1 MRSLL
6 RHGLSLSALGLSLFA
21 AGHSGA
27 AGPDPAARGLD
38 AFVQAA
44 SAAYAGGFVDV
55 QLETYGFPTVTAPT
69 PLGGVAIEAA
79 WDPRTFETHAA
90 VAPPSVL
97 ATTDRAATTVLH
109 VPVPDGDER
118 SLTLLVR
125 MRLGDHSR
133 TRELKVTRRAPVYV
147 ELDVPDATVV
157 PGSFV
162 TAWVKARSAA
172 TGEPLANKPVR
183 VKLMEGTY
191 ARHVI
196 DAVSDASGLAMV
208 RLPIPPNDDPTWSWD
223 LVAEVP
229 DVRAKI
235 ASVRL
240 AARDET
246 PGEPSLRAHF
256 DAPSVDVGQS
266 LGYRL
271 VARDGSGAPIA
282 NAPIRVWTGSTGMS
296 PPKEDA
302 DWEKVTTLLQTDPA
316 GVAVG
321 TVTAPTVVSPSKA
334 TKVQFVAR
342 VAYEG
347 RKLESGDTANV
358 GLPQPEV
365 QVLPEAG
372 SLVPGLAQRVSFRLR
387 DAKDKGM
394 AGETL
399 VEGDGLKTKLTT
411 DVNGEGEI
419 TWNVPADVGARRDR
433 GPCAG
438 DVAATVRLTP
448 LTTSPELA
456 SAGGPHL
463 ECLRVDRDAKS
474 IVRADRSTV
483 RVGDKVTVHVDATKR
498 DPAPWSYSLASGT
511 EQGSVAWSDAASQA
525 QVSVAEGTSG
535 IWSLTATQPVSREP
549 FHAAST
555 ALLVLPRILPR
566 VTAQVT
572 GGRLAPNGNVEVD
585 ATLVDERG
593 QPLAGSV
600 QALLVDLEG
609 GASLSGLEAQDT
621 RHRICR
627 ELGVEDARCDAVLT
641 SDAASEPVR
650 RALLAGRGSSAAT
663 PLTDPGGTAKD
674 TLNEAFAHVLRSLEG
689 AVYEA
694 TSSPERL
701 RDVKRKG
708 TSGAWTFN
716 PELLTLTTA
725 AMDEPP
731 LTPGGEA
738 ITLSDLV
745 AVDPQVTFDT
755 VARRVTR
762 LKLFRVL
769 QAVRTAKQDRHLAD
783 DEPIWKD
790 PNALL
795 RRMVRDGTL
804 AESSL
809 LDPWGGTM
817 QFAKTAAVSVPFL
830 SVLHG
835 FELRAPGP
843 DGTLGTGDDVR
854 DPFERVVRSGTPY
867 AVAMSED
874 RLVDAKY
881 DMEVADATVAAWDTT
896 LTEATGT
903 ALGDITGHGSGTG
916 TGQGFG
922 SGSGRLG
929 GSHATSRV
937 GVSFFA
943 HTWASAPL
951 RTDKNGKVHFTV
963 PLGPYETRWGI
974 GLLAHPDA
982 APPAATV
989 LSVPVALPLSVT
1001 VESGGAWTE
1010 GDEAGARI
1018 VVRNRSATAT
1028 RATLRISAKEATQ
1041 LLNPSQASSVLD
1053 VPAGGMA
1060 VTTIRVRATKE
1071 GTGSLTAEVSA
1082 PSLPDDAF
1090 EARFPVQAAGEVLV
1104 RTRAV
1109 WVSSASDVRVDVDA
1123 GHRLTGRP
1131 KLVVERGFAH
1141 TLDAALGALDPDT
1154 LTSPADLADAVEAAV
1169 RIERWSTTGAGVD
1182 APRTKR
1188 AHDLLLRARGRFA
1201 IAVEPV
1207 PDADLKK
1214 ALVRRADLIA
1224 PSDGP
1229 KRPVADLCPNP
1240 VGKPTDQTDLHL
1252 ALAAAEP
1259 PPEQTGALPCWD
1271 AFVSDLVHHVTSGDS
1286 AVELAR
1292 LYLVLAERTHRSVQA
1307 ETVLSELRRRVMPS
1321 ETGAISL
1328 PSSVTADRSLVYAAL
1343 VRGAKVGASLAPRDR
1358 LAGWLL
1364 VGLDARGSF
1373 GSPAATLAA
1382 VEALLTSELSTA
1394 ASSDVRV
1401 RFGAVTRDL
1410 HLAGDEQVEVP
1421 LDPGTTSAAVEV
1433 RGAPVFVRLVR
1444 PVFRPF
1450 GTPAE
1455 LLATP
1460 LSLEVEWPKEPAVG
1474 KNLLLHVTLREHTY
1488 SPDKVRLRAR
1498 IPLPPGVTI
1507 AAPVAGVKQLGGALL
1522 VQLDIKDNGYVDVP
1536 IRFATSGK
1544 MSTREAQILAPVLG
1558 TPRGVA
1564 PAQTLIVR

>member
-1 MRSLL
+1 MRSPL
-6 RHGLSLSALGLSLFA
+6 RYGLALSALGLSLA
-21 AGHSGA
+21 SAGHSAA

-44 SAAYAGGFVDV
+44 SAAYAGGFIDV
-55 QLETYGFPTVTAPT
+55 QLETYGFPTVTSPS
-69 PLGGVAIEAA
+69 PLGGVSLEAA
-79 WDPRTFETHAA
+79 WDPRTFETRAA

-97 ATTDRAATTVLH
+97 GTTDRAATTVLH

-125 MRLGDHSR
+125 MRFGDHSR
-133 TRELKVTRRAPVYV
+133 TRELKVARRAPVYV

-157 PGSFV
+157 PGSVV
-162 TAWVKARSAA
+162 TAWVKARSTS
-172 TGEPLANKPVR
+172 TGEPLANKKVR

-191 ARHVI
+191 ARHII

-208 RLPIPPNDDPTWSWD
+208 TIPIPPNDDPTWSWD

-229 DVRAKI
+229 DVRARV

-246 PGEPSLRAHF
+246 PGEPSLRARF

-266 LGYRL
+266 IGYRL

-282 NAPIRVWTGSTGMS
+282 NAPVRVWTGTTGMS
-296 PPKEDA
+296 PPKEDEE
-302 DWEKVTTLLQTDPA
+302 WEKVTTLVRTDPG
-316 GVAVG
+316 GVVLG
-321 TVTAPTVVSPSKA
+321 TVAAPTVVSPSKP
-334 TKVQFVAR
+334 TKLSLLAR
-342 VAYEG
+342 VSYEG
-347 RKLESGDTANV
+347 RNLEQGDSASV
-358 GLPQPEV
+358 GVPQPKV
-365 QVLPEAG
+365 YVDPEAG
-372 SLVPGLAQRVSFRLR
+372 SLVPGLEQRVSFRLL
-387 DAKDKGM
+387 DSKDQGM

-399 VEGDGLKTKLTT
+399 VEGDGLKVKLIT
-411 DVNGEGEI
+411 DAHGEGEI
-419 TWNVPADVGARRDR
+419 TWKVPLDVGARRDL

-448 LTTSPELA
+448 LTTSPQLA

-463 ECLRVDRDAKS
+463 ECLRVDREAKS
-474 IVRADRSTV
+474 IVRTDRSTV
-483 RVGDKVTVHVDATKR
+483 RVGDKVAVHVDATKR
-498 DPAPWSYSLASGT
+498 DPAPWSYSLASGA
-511 EQGSVAWSDAASQA
+511 EQGSVAWSDASSQT
-525 QVSVAEGTSG
+525 QLSVAEGTSG
-535 IWSLTATQPVSREP
+535 IWSLTASQPVSREP

-555 ALLVLPRILPR
+555 ALLVLPKILPR

-572 GGRLAPNGNVEVD
+572 GGRLAPNGTVEVE
-585 ATLVDERG
+585 ATLVDDRG

-609 GASLSGLEAQDT
+609 GASLAGLEAQDT
-621 RHRICR
+621 RKRLCR
-627 ELGVEDARCDAVLT
+627 ELGAEDARCDAVL
-641 SDAASEPVR
+641 SADAGSEPLR
-650 RALLAGRGSSAAT
+650 RALLSGRSGSPVT
-663 PLTDPGGTAKD
+663 PLVDPGGTAKD
-674 TLNEAFAHVLRSLEG
+674 ELNEAFGHVLRSLEG

-694 TSSPERL
+694 TASPERL
-701 RDVKRKG
+701 RDVKRK
-708 TSGAWTFN
+708 TPSGAWTFN
-716 PELLTLTTA
+716 PELFTLTTA
-725 AMDEPP
+725 AMSEPP

-738 ITLSDLV
+738 ITLPDLV
-745 AVDPQVTFDT
+745 AVDPQVTFDN

-769 QAVRTAKQDRHLAD
+769 EAVRQAKKDRHLAD

-804 AESSL
+804 DDSSL

-817 QFAKTAAVSVPFL
+817 QFAKTAGASVPFL
-830 SVLHG
+830 AVLHG

-843 DGTLGTGDDVR
+843 DGAFGTGDDVR

-867 AVAMSED
+867 AIAMSED

-881 DMEVADATVAAWDTT
+881 DMEVADATVEAWNTT
-896 LTEATGT
+896 ITEATGT
-903 ALGDITGHGSGTG
+903 ALGDIIGHGSGTG

-922 SGSGRLG
+922 SGHGRLG
-929 GSHATSRV
+929 GSHATTRV
-937 GVSFFA
+937 GVTFFA
-943 HTWASAPL
+943 HTWASAPI

-974 GLLAHPDA
+974 GILAHPDA
-982 APPAATV
+982 APSAATI

-1001 VESGGAWTE
+1001 VEAGGAWTE
-1010 GDEAGARI
+1010 GDEAGVRI

-1028 RATLRISAKEATQ
+1028 HATLRISSKEATQ
-1041 LLNPSQASSVLD
+1041 LLDPRQAQSALD
-1053 VPAGGMA
+1053 VPAGGLA
-1060 VTTIRVRATKE
+1060 ATTVRVRATKA

-1082 PSLPDDAF
+1082 PSLPNDAF
-1090 EARFPVQAAGEVLV
+1090 EARFPVQLAGEVLV

-1109 WVSSASDVRVDVDA
+1109 WVSTASDVQVDVDA
-1123 GHRLTGRP
+1123 GHRLTGRA
-1131 KLVVERGFAH
+1131 KLVLERGFAH

-1154 LTSPADLADAVEAAV
+1154 LTAPADLADAIEAAV
-1169 RIERWSTTGAGVD
+1169 RIERWSTTSAGVD
-1182 APRTKR
+1182 AARTKR
-1188 AHDLLLRARGRFA
+1188 SHDLLLRARGRFA

-1207 PDADLKK
+1207 TDEDLKN
-1214 ALVRRADLIA
+1214 ALVRRADLLA
-1224 PSDGP
+1224 PVDTA
-1229 KRPVADLCPNP
+1229 KRPVADLCPHP
-1240 VGKPTDQTDLHL
+1240 VDKPTDQTDLHL

-1259 PPEQTGALPCWD
+1259 PPEQTGSLPCWD
-1271 AFVSDLVHHVTSGDS
+1271 AFVSDLVRHVTSDGS
-1286 AVELAR
+1286 SVELAR
-1292 LYLVLAERTHRSVQA
+1292 LYLVLADRAHRAVQA
-1307 ETVLSELRRRVMPS
+1307 EHVLTELRRRVTPG

-1343 VRGAKVGASLAPRDR
+1343 LRGAKVGTTLAPRDR
-1358 LAGWLL
+1358 IAGWLL

-1382 VEALLTSELSTA
+1382 VEALLASELSNG

-1401 RFGAVTRDL
+1401 RAGALTRDVRL
-1410 HLAGDEQVEVP
+1410 SGDDQIEVP
-1421 LDPGTTSAAVEV
+1421 LDTDTTRAVVEV

-1460 LSLEVEWPKEPAVG
+1460 LSLDVEWPKDAAVG
-1474 KNLLLHVTLREHTY
+1474 KNLLLHVTLHERTY
-1488 SPDKVRLRAR
+1488 TPDKVRLRAR
-1498 IPLPPGVTI
+1498 IPLPPGVSI

-1522 VQLDIKDNGYVDVP
+1522 VQLDVKDNGYVDVP

-1544 MSTREAQILAPVLG
+1544 VSTREAQILAPVLG
-1558 TPRGVA
+1558 EPRGVA